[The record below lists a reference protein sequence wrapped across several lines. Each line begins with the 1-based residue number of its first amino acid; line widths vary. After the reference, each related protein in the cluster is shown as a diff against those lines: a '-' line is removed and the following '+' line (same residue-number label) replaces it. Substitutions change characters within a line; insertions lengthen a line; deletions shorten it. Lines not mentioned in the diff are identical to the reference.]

1 MSSLKSTILINPGS
15 FNDFLEKIKDLTK
28 ISDTI
33 KLKIDSDN
41 ILMYSM
47 MGSEN
52 MILAFKSYK
61 LDTDAYFKF
70 KSEIDYTLNII
81 ITSAKKFVKSLQFI
95 KTTEKITIDVTHRK
109 EDENNSDC
117 RLAIIK
123 NGKFK
128 LQIQAGENTEIRD
141 IDKHKLSKLLNL
153 NNKKWSFNVSKSD
166 FSDIKQLSSINS
178 EDNRRILHLNI
189 EDFKV
194 KLSETSLWELEVDE
208 TTESNKHLMFN
219 KSYLSCIN
227 DSSPFINFHVF
238 ETFILINDDVS
249 QLMISFEQ
257 DFSDE

>member
-1 MSSLKSTILINPGS
+1 MSSLKTTILLNPEKFS
-15 FNDFLEKIKDLTK
+15 DFLDKIKDLTK

-33 KLKIDSDN
+33 KLKIDSDH

-52 MILAFKSYK
+52 IILAFKSYK
-61 LDTDAYFKF
+61 LDTNTYFKF
-70 KSEIDYTLNII
+70 KNEIDFTLNII
-81 ITSAKKFVKSLQFI
+81 VTSAKKFVKSLQFI
-95 KTTEKITIDVTHRK
+95 KTNEKINLEVTHRK
-109 EDENNSDC
+109 EDNTNSDC

-128 LQIQAGENTEIRD
+128 LQIQAGENSEIRD
-141 IDKHKLSKLLNL
+141 IDKHKLDKLLNL
-153 NNKKWSFNVSKSD
+153 KNKKWSFNVSKSD

-178 EDNRRILHLNI
+178 EDSKRILHLNI

-194 KLSETSLWELEVDE
+194 KLSETSIWELEVDE

-227 DSSPFINFHVF
+227 DNSDFINFHVF
-238 ETFILINDDVS
+238 ETFILIQDKIS

-257 DFSDE
+257 DFSE

>member
-1 MSSLKSTILINPGS
+1 MSSLKTTILLNPEN
-15 FNDFLEKIKDLTK
+15 FTDFLEKVKDLTK

-33 KLKIDSDN
+33 KLKIDSEH

-52 MILAFKSYK
+52 IILSFKSYK
-61 LDTDAYFKF
+61 LDTNTYFKF
-70 KSEIDYTLNII
+70 KNEIDFTLNII

-95 KTTEKITIDVTHRK
+95 KTTEKINLEVTHRK

-128 LQIQAGENTEIRD
+128 LQIQAGENSEIRD
-141 IDKHKLSKLLNL
+141 IDKYKLDKLLNL
-153 NNKKWSFNVSKSD
+153 ENKKWSFNVSKSD

-178 EDNRRILHLNI
+178 EDSKRILHLNI

-194 KLSETSLWELEVDE
+194 KLSEISTWELEVDE

-227 DSSPFINFHVF
+227 DDSDFIGFHVF
-238 ETFILINDDVS
+238 ETFILIQDKIS

-257 DFSDE
+257 DFSE